1 MLIKVLAYKIK
12 SFFLYILYRRH
23 KGLCITHGFFLKDT
37 KVKKAQQVQRLKS
50 TPSLSEQVEFRL
62 KTLNSEETGKMFRI
76 SLVLGVSLL
85 LGAAA
90 KPWDKRTEKAF
101 QETSMFKHDKGEPSQ
116 RVEVEP
122 PEDMDKIH
130 YDVAPRMRIWKSVRD
145 GELDKQPVRPKE
157 GLDELHLTSVS
168 EINIVQIQKL
178 DPPSNI
184 PIKVFQGDAKFK
196 PVGDEDGIDRPVFR
210 DVVVKKPEADMDE
223 IYHKMKNEV
232 AAGHLGPLVAK
243 NNLDAA
249 SHRPETNVDQNQ
261 RTVHLEP
268 EEDMDAVYHKK
279 TFIPALH
286 QKNTKPA
293 AAPVHMP
300 SQRRHAEPEEDMDA
314 VYHRKNVF
322 PALHQEDT
330 KPAAA
335 SVHRRHAEP
344 EEDMDAVYHKKT
356 FIPALHQKNTKP
368 AAAPVHMPSQRRHT
382 EPEEDMDAVYHR
394 KTFIPALHQ
403 EDTKPAAASVHRRHS
418 EPEEDMDAIYHR

>member
-1 MLIKVLAYKIK
+1 
-12 SFFLYILYRRH
+12 
-23 KGLCITHGFFLKDT
+23 
-37 KVKKAQQVQRLKS
+37 
-50 TPSLSEQVEFRL
+50 
-62 KTLNSEETGKMFRI
+62 MFRI

-314 VYHRKNVF
+314 VYHKKTFIPALHQKNTKPAAAPVHMPSQRRHAEPEEDMDAVYHRKNVF